1 VTTRSSEVSTY
12 FLTPDHLSLVPATV
26 AHSGS
31 RQLVSARSLYRNG
44 RDVIGVLLFRPL
56 VNIFAALQT
65 ACLRHG
71 KGARKAKGR
80 GDYHSRSMTGMAG
93 ELALHFLAKMLGLDA
108 RIMLPSL
115 ASQSIDHL
123 ITVGSRVLAIQS
135 KTSKAPP
142 GYTVSKIY
150 GRFKFAVDAA
160 RDVDYYSFAVMED
173 EQLHA
178 ESDYVTVYLFAFAP
192 RSLVQERAD
201 IDGLERYI
209 TYATLQAATDSLSH
223 LTLDERC
230 ILPASL
236 SISRGSF
243 DALTSPNIEDRF
255 LEALDLLESPVDAS
269 RALDMTLGDSRVHTA
284 FEAAL
289 NQRLRSRRRPDAEPR
304 ARDTTSTIRESL
316 CSPSPGDR
324 PRVGTFP

>member
-1 VTTRSSEVSTY
+1 MTTRSSEVSTY
-12 FLTPDHLSLVPATV
+12 FGTPDRVSLVPATV
-26 AHSGS
+26 AYSGS
-31 RQLVSARSLYRNG
+31 RQLASARSLYRNG

-80 GDYHSRSMTGMAG
+80 GDYYSRSMTGMAG

-123 ITVGSRVLAIQS
+123 ITVDSRVLAIQS

-150 GRFKFAVDAA
+150 GRFQFAVEAA

-255 LEALDLLESPVDAS
+255 LEALDLLESPIDAS
-269 RALDMTLGDSRVHTA
+269 RVLDTTLGNSRVRKA

-289 NQRLRSRRRPDAEPR
+289 DQRLCSCRRPETESR
-304 ARDTTSTIRESL
+304 GSNTTSTISGRRYSL
-316 CSPSPGDR
+316 PPGGR
-324 PRVGTFP
+324 LRASTFP